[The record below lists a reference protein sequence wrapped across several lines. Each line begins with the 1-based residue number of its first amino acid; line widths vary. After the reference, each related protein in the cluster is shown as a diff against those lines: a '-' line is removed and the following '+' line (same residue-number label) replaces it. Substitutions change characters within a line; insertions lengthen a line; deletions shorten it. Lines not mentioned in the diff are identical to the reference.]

1 MTRALPRRL
10 GALAVALVLGAAIAP
25 ASAAFADTPQ
35 EPYAGANLAT
45 QSITIGTNE
54 STAGKTSALNVS
66 GCCTG
71 QQMPDRVTVKVDAS
85 GAAGVLVVAVSG
97 GTCTVSGPVTTCDV
111 PLPHEFQPDGAL
123 QVNLKVA
130 AGAKVGDEATLKL
143 DVSGTGLHSTSTDA
157 TVEVVASA
165 ADLVGRSFR
174 ADITKPGDTREFKP
188 EFRNSGDVTAKW
200 VTLTINA
207 AGFSRF
213 GKRFSN
219 CRYTDFDGGANGAC
233 AFEVDLA
240 PGETAQFATAIPV
253 VVQPDV
259 PNHGVAYAYYT
270 LYVYDSTPPDA
281 SGTPGNGPALAPPV
295 KVAGRPI
302 PGGEVENAFRGGTV
316 AIPVGDNPADLSAIG
331 AEATGA
337 AGSSLSLVLGL
348 KNGGPAVV
356 PGNLDGEGL
365 SPDAPN
371 QPAATVTF
379 PAGATVLSVPD
390 GLAPPG
396 TDAPKDNYVFCAP
409 IVNGKAD
416 WTKLGKVVGLVYR
429 CTANNSPGSG
439 EIEPIR
445 FTVSISGTAT
455 LTGTIVVSGGGN
467 DPNPANNTASIKLI
481 PAGAGGN
488 GGITALPVTGRPTG
502 IIALGGSVLLLLGLG
517 LVLLTRRGRA
527 KSGA

>member
-1 MTRALPRRL
+1 V
-10 GALAVALVLGAAIAP
+10 GDK
-25 ASAAFADTPQ
+25 ASLKLT
-35 EPYAGANLAT
+35 
-45 QSITIGTNE
+45 
-54 STAGKTSALNVS
+54 
-66 GCCTG
+66 
-71 QQMPDRVTVKVDAS
+71 AS
-85 GAAGVLVVAVSG
+85 GAGLRSI
-97 GTCTVSGPVTTCDV
+97 TTND
-111 PLPHEFQPDGAL
+111 P
-123 QVNLKVA
+123 
-130 AGAKVGDEATLKL
+130 
-143 DVSGTGLHSTSTDA
+143 
-157 TVEVVASA
+157 VEVVASGP
-165 ADLVGRSFR
+165 DLVSRGLRTDL
-174 ADITKPGDTREFKP
+174 AKPGDLRQYTP
-188 EFRNSGDVTAKW
+188 EVHNSGDATAKF
-200 VTLTINA
+200 VRLDFNA
-207 AGFSRF
+207 DIYVRIGQQY
-213 GKRFSN
+213 SN
-219 CRYTDFDGGANGAC
+219 CRYDPLKDGETAPEHGYC
-233 AFEVDLA
+233 EFEVDLA
-240 PGETAQFATAIPV
+240 PGETVQFGPPMSV
-253 VVQPDV
+253 RVQPDV
-259 PNHGVAYAYYT
+259 PNHFVA
-270 LYVYDSTPPDA
+270 L
-281 SGTPGNGPALAPPV
+281 PGYQVRVVDGPLQPLPGPAPSGPVLQPV
-295 KVAGRPI
+295 KVAARPI
-302 PGGEVENAFRGGTV
+302 PGGAVEESSFGFGDV
-316 AIPVGDNPADLSAIG
+316 AVPVGDNPADLSAIG

-416 WTKLGKVVGLVYR
+416 WTKLGKVLGLVYR